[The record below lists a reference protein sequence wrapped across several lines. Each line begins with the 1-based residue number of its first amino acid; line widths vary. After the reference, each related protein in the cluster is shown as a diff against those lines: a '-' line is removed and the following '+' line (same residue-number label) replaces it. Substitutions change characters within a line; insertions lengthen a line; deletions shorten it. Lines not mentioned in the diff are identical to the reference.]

1 MNTARN
7 PVLGRLGAYPLHGL
21 AEARAQAEAAGVEMI
36 DFGLGEPAE
45 DTPAFVRQ
53 ALVAALHASPVASY
67 PAADGLPELREAI
80 AGWAGRRFGVTLD
93 AATEI
98 VPTLG
103 SKEAVFHLANVLVDR
118 EGNRRAVAVTT
129 PGSPVYARGA
139 AYAGAD
145 VVELPLDPETGELP
159 GDDALDALPWDRLA
173 LLWINT
179 PNNPTATTITIEAM
193 EELARRCRE
202 HGVVL
207 ASDEAYSD
215 LWLAGPPPISAL
227 QLSDRTNVLVLN
239 TLSKRSSMPGYHS
252 GFLAGD
258 PDLIATIKHY
268 RPSVGVAPQT
278 FVQHASVA
286 AWSDDEHVSQARDR
300 YAAKFAVVGPA
311 LERVGLDPAGGRA
324 TFFLWQRVPG
334 GDDVALARTWL
345 RSGLVVTPGSFFGT
359 GGAGHVR
366 VALVPTLAA
375 CERAAAVLDRL
386 AV

>member
-129 PGSPVYARGA
+129 PGYPVYARGA

-202 HGVVL
+202 HGVV
-207 ASDEAYSD
+207 
-215 LWLAGPPPISAL
+215 PRRI
-227 QLSDRTNVLVLN
+227 
-239 TLSKRSSMPGYHS
+239 
-252 GFLAGD
+252 
-258 PDLIATIKHY
+258 
-268 RPSVGVAPQT
+268 
-278 FVQHASVA
+278 
-286 AWSDDEHVSQARDR
+286 
-300 YAAKFAVVGPA
+300 
-311 LERVGLDPAGGRA
+311 
-324 TFFLWQRVPG
+324 
-334 GDDVALARTWL
+334 
-345 RSGLVVTPGSFFGT
+345 
-359 GGAGHVR
+359 
-366 VALVPTLAA
+366 LAA
-375 CERAAAVLDRL
+375 PSDAQCNWV
-386 AV
+386 